1 MIKKRPLISIIVPVY
16 NRESVLKN
24 CIESILNQTYN
35 NIQIILVDDGSTDNS
50 LSVCQS
56 YVLKD
61 SRVCVLH
68 QKNSGPAIA
77 RNAGLD
83 VAKGKYIM
91 FVDSDDCLHQKC
103 IETMYGAIQ
112 QYNVSIAMCEFAE
125 QNHVLA
131 RFLETRVILMDSK
144 TVLQNGLN
152 EKEKTLY
159 CWAKLWDKEVI
170 RDVRFKSAS
179 FCEDNLFSIEAF
191 LNCRTRIASVK
202 NVPLYYYL
210 NNENS
215 ITKNLSDKNLSDS
228 LVIVDN
234 IFRVTEG
241 LSSDI
246 RNSAINYCICLAFF
260 AYLQASDDSDGI
272 LVRNCAFRIIN
283 KYRETALY
291 NFSSSLKVKIA
302 CLISY
307 CSMDAV
313 SAIYRLIKQ

>member
-103 IETMYGAIQ
+103 IEIMYNAIQ
-112 QYNVSIAMCEFAE
+112 QFNVSIAICEFAE
-125 QNHVLA
+125 QKHAFA
-131 RFLETRVILMDSK
+131 RCPETQVILVDSK

-170 RDVRFKSAS
+170 KDIRFKSAS

-215 ITKNLSDKNLSDS
+215 ITKNLSEKNLSDS

-234 IFRVTEG
+234 ILRVTEG

-307 CSMDAV
+307 CSMGAV

>member
-1 MIKKRPLISIIVPVY
+1 MFDEKALISVIVPVY
-16 NRESVLKN
+16 NRESVLKK
-24 CIESILNQTYN
+24 CIDSILNQTYKS
-35 NIQIILVDDGSTDNS
+35 IQLILVDDGSTDNS
-50 LSVCQS
+50 FSVCQS
-56 YVLKD
+56 YALKD
-61 SRVCVLH
+61 SRVLVLH
-68 QKNSGPAIA
+68 QKNSGPAFA
-77 RNAGLD
+77 RNAGLE

-91 FVDSDDCLHQKC
+91 FVDSDDCIHQKC
-103 IETMYGAIQ
+103 IEIMYDAIQ
-112 QYNVSIAMCEFAE
+112 HYSVSIAMCEFTE
-125 QNHVLA
+125 QD
-131 RFLETRVILMDSK
+131 FLFAQCPETQVTLMDSK

-170 RDVRFKSAS
+170 RDIRFKSAS

-191 LNCRTRIASVK
+191 LNCRTLIADIK

-210 NNENS
+210 NNDNS

-228 LVIVDN
+228 LIIVDN
-234 IFRVTEG
+234 ILRVTEG

-246 RNSAINYCICLAFF
+246 RTSVINYCIGLAFY
-260 AYLQASDDSDGI
+260 AYLQASDGSAGI
-272 LVRNCAFRIIN
+272 LVRNCAFRVIN

-291 NFSSSLKVKIA
+291 NFSSSFKVKIA

-307 CSMDAV
+307 CSMEAV